1 MNLILFDDLQRDQL
15 LPLTHT
21 RPVADI
27 LIGIRTLRERWA
39 DLFSTVPST
48 FTQAH
53 LRAKYPLVQGEDN
66 LWVNGALVA
75 DPELGKEIQQL
86 RPGEK
91 LLQGGLFLAARSHQ
105 PVHALEDFQ
114 SFEEKQTRTP
124 IRIIQNLWDIFQ
136 GNDAV
141 LRMDFERTTQNRIS
155 APIPEGVVCIGDQCF
170 LEDGAR
176 VGPGTVLNSQTGPI
190 YLDRDAEIMEGCL
203 VRGPLSLGQGAVVKM
218 GAKIYGA
225 TSIGSGSKV
234 GGELNNVVFFS
245 HSNKS
250 HDGFLGNSVIG
261 EWCNLGADTNCS
273 NLKNNYDIIKIWNEA
288 REEMVSTGTR
298 FMGLIM
304 GDHSK
309 CGINTMFNTGTV
321 VGVSCNLFG
330 GGFPDKFIPSFSWGG
345 AEKLVTY
352 QFDKAIQ
359 TAERMMA
366 RRNKSLN
373 GDEIDMYRR
382 LFEATEAQ
390 RKQFTKK

>member
-141 LRMDFERTTQNRIS
+141 LRMDFERTTQNRVS